1 MIYVQDEQLIIECD
15 YGYEMADGA
24 SAIVRICLSD
34 KTWSGIDPNCTQ
46 SK

>member
-1 MIYVQDEQLIIECD
+1 MEDEQLIIECD
-15 YGYEMADGA
+15 HGYEMANGA